1 MKPQNYSLKFQNSLA
16 DNWVTPGSQ
25 HGKEPAGKAPKARNG
40 LRAVRKLTKYQQRLA
55 QSKVGKA
62 PRLPKLK
69 SQNLDKDALERE
81 LIAGDA
87 VTQPAD
93 EKALVAERPIVNDGA
108 VREAMGNDTPL
119 QLRLTAKQH
128 LDLLKKG

>member
-16 DNWVTPGSQ
+16 DNWITPGSQ

-40 LRAVRKLTKYQQRLA
+40 QRAVRKLTKFQQRLA
-55 QSKVGKA
+55 QSKVGKP

-81 LIAGDA
+81 LVAGNA
-87 VTQPAD
+87 VTQPAV
-93 EKALVAERPIVNDGA
+93 EKAPVAERPIVHDGA
-108 VREAMGNDTPL
+108 ARGATGKDTAL
-119 QLRLTAKQH
+119 QMQLTAKQY
-128 LDLLKKG
+128 LELKKKG